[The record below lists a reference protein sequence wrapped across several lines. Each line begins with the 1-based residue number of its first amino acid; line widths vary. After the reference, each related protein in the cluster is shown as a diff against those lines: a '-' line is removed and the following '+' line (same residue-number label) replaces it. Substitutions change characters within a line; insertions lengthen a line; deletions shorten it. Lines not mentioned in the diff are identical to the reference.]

1 MHLVRRNK
9 SFPFKWL
16 LVFGFF
22 WPSGVVYANAAKV
35 TPERANSIIQ
45 EVQQELLVKP
55 GDMQLSFALG
65 MAYQSIKKYD
75 TAARIF
81 RGMLRVD
88 PYAARPR
95 LELAYSLFAL
105 EQYDEAL
112 FHFKHLKATKLPIEV
127 KLSVKRFIDQIRLTK
142 PSFNY
147 EISLISNDNPNKTTS
162 SDDIMMRGL
171 RYSLS
176 ADAQKQTVKGVK
188 TVFDAHIPLNTDRH
202 FFTDVGVEHNEYN
215 LKSMNLTSVHTVFG
229 HKKKLGDSLLTSKLG
244 FMGAEYGKAPLY
256 HGHFLSMASITP
268 ISGKAN
274 LIMSLSAQKLKY
286 ADEYVGYDVT
296 SKNYEVGIEN
306 SSDVTWHQIIKAGYL
321 KYPAQYRFNAFDESY
336 ASALIS
342 KEFSGG
348 WRAWTE
354 FLMQNKKFYGED
366 PLFGLTRKDRVNN
379 WVLGLANTDLN
390 LRGWTP
396 KILFTNS
403 LGRSNI
409 ELHRYKQNTIS
420 LTFGK
425 VF

>member
-1 MHLVRRNK
+1 VHLVRRNK
-9 SFPFKWL
+9 SVRFTWILVVGL
-16 LVFGFF
+16 L
-22 WPSGVVYANAAKV
+22 WSSGVVYANAAEISY
-35 TPERANSIIQ
+35 ERASSIIQ
-45 EVQQELLVKP
+45 RVQKELLVRP
-55 GDMQLSFALG
+55 RDMQLSFALG

-112 FHFKHLKATKLPIEV
+112 FHFEHLKATELPIEV
-127 KLSVKRFIDQIRLTK
+127 KLSVKHFIDQIRLTK

-147 EISLISNDNPNKTTS
+147 EISLISNDNPNKATS
-162 SDDIMMRGL
+162 SNEIMMRGL
-171 RYSLS
+171 SYSLS

-202 FFTDVGVEHNEYN
+202 FFTRVGLEHNEYDV
-215 LKSMNLTSVHTVFG
+215 KSMNLTAVRKVFG
-229 HKKKLGDSLLTSKLG
+229 HKKKLGDAVVTTQLG
-244 FMGAEYGKAPLY
+244 LVGAEYGKAPLY
-256 HGHFLSMASITP
+256 HGHSLSIGSISP
-268 ISGKAN
+268 VSQKAN
-274 LIMSLSAQKLKY
+274 LMMSLSAQKLKY

-296 SKNYEVGIEN
+296 SKTYEVGIEN
-306 SSDVTWHQIIKAGYL
+306 SSDVTWHQIIKVGYL

-336 ASALIS
+336 ASVLIN
-342 KEFSGG
+342 KEFSEG

-354 FLMQNKKFYGED
+354 FLVQDKKFYGED

-379 WVLGLANTDLN
+379 WVLGLANTELN

-396 KILFTNS
+396 KILFSNS
-403 LGRSNI
+403 AGQSNI
-409 ELHRYKQNTIS
+409 QLHQFKQNTVS
-420 LTFGK
+420 VSFGK

>member
-9 SFPFKWL
+9 SFLFTWI
-16 LVFGFF
+16 LVVGVF
-22 WPSGVVYANAAKV
+22 WPSGVAYANAAKIS
-35 TPERANSIIQ
+35 PKIANSVIQ
-45 EVQQELLVKP
+45 KVQKELLVKP
-55 GDMQLSFALG
+55 GDMQLSFSLG

-112 FHFKHLKATKLPIEV
+112 FHFEHLKATKLPIEV
-127 KLSVKRFIDQIRLTK
+127 KLSIKHFIDQIRLTK

-162 SDDIMMRGL
+162 SNDVMMRGL

-176 ADAQKQTVKGVK
+176 ADAQKQTVKGIK
-188 TVFDAHIPLNTDRH
+188 TVFYAHIPLNTDRH
-202 FFTDVGVEHNEYN
+202 FFTSGGVEHNEYDV
-215 LKSMNLTSVHTVFG
+215 KSMNLTSVHTAFG
-229 HKKKLGDSLLTSKLG
+229 HKKKLGDALLTSKLG
-244 FMGAEYGKAPLY
+244 LVGAEYGKAPLY
-256 HGHFLSMASITP
+256 HGHFLSIESITP

-286 ADEYVGYDVT
+286 ADDYVGYDVT
-296 SKNYEVGIEN
+296 SKKYEVGIEN
-306 SSDVTWHQIIKAGYL
+306 SSDVTWHQMIKVGYL
-321 KYPAQYRFNAFDESY
+321 KYPAQYRFYAFDESY

-348 WRAWTE
+348 WRAWSE
-354 FLMQNKKFYGED
+354 FTVQNKKFYGED
-366 PLFGLTRKDRVNN
+366 PLFGLTRKGTVNN
-379 WVLGLANTDLN
+379 WVLGLANADLN

-396 KILFTNS
+396 KVLFTNS
-403 LGRSNI
+403 LGKSNI

-420 LTFGK
+420 LTFGT